1 MKKVETFTL
10 SEWIEKAIQDISE
23 KMTSKKVF
31 IVLIA
36 WWTASG
42 KTSAVAQKLND
53 FFSDSQILSMDNYY
67 KWKKFV
73 EENNLNFDQPEA
85 LDLELFFRNLKDLKS
100 GKTVK
105 TPEYDFKNSK
115 PIFDKLTIKP
125 SKIIIVE
132 WLFALNEK
140 IIELWDYKIFV
151 ELWVH
156 SQILRRLFRD
166 VDRTWEKPR
175 VILNYFLDVVWQMH
189 KKYIEPT
196 RKYADIVLLNDYTA
210 SIESKNAKL
219 KEDRIKYKI
228 SIPNIK
234 EKLWEI
240 IYRLG
245 WVYVWKMSQ
254 TDYFFDPAWDYK
266 ETWELMIIRRIW
278 FDRYFFMYF
287 WPDDKKTKH
296 DDRYTMKFFT
306 DYYTLANFKDIYQKN
321 YVEVSKLRRSFYIWW
336 VLVCLDEIEW
346 WDQYLTFKFD
356 WKNKREI
363 IVEILERLGIDPLSG
378 IDKTYFQLL
387 K

>member
-1 MKKVETFTL
+1 M
-10 SEWIEKAIQDISE
+10 
-23 KMTSKKVF
+23 
-31 IVLIA
+31 LIA

-85 LDLELFFRNLKDLKS
+85 LDLDLFFKNLKDLKS